1 MAWRLV
7 LVGCF
12 VVVLALS
19 LPGAVSPVAGEA
31 MDPLRATTP
40 GSEVSFVL
48 SRAEEPPWPTEACLT
63 SLSDERVRQSDGN
76 VDDDDP
82 SAIPSWSSKPMPSPL
97 PSVGIDRHGSTHTC
111 VWPIDYLV
119 RPQLL
124 SRFAPLP
131 VGRTAPA

>member
-1 MAWRLV
+1 MTLLPWLQRLRRPLMRLARWLLPLPWSAMRCDAASLRFWSTPQCLVHAHMAAIRRGFPSSKSRPPVAGPETLRGMAWRLV

-48 SRAEEPPWPTEACLT
+48 SRAEEPPWPT
-63 SLSDERVRQSDGN
+63 
-76 VDDDDP
+76 
-82 SAIPSWSSKPMPSPL
+82 
-97 PSVGIDRHGSTHTC
+97 
-111 VWPIDYLV
+111 
-119 RPQLL
+119 
-124 SRFAPLP
+124 
-131 VGRTAPA
+131 